1 MTLNVNMILI
11 TAFVV
16 IAALQLNTA
25 QARPELQSQPHI
37 MEPIATPETFFVD
50 VEADEI
56 DLDVFNATYILC
68 KSYQLVFFFF
78 SIKVYALY

>member
-1 MTLNVNMILI
+1 MTLNVNRILR
-11 TAFVV
+11 TTFAV

-25 QARPELQSQPHI
+25 QARPELQSQPHVT
-37 MEPIATPETFFVD
+37 EPIATSETPFVD

-68 KSYQLVFFFF
+68 KSY
-78 SIKVYALY
+78 ILYTS